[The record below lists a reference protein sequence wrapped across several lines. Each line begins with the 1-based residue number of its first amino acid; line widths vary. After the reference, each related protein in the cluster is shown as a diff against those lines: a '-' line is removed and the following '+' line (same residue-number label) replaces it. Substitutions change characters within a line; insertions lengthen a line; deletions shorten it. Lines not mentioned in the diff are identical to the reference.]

1 MSKSGLMVRLR
12 ELVDSYLR
20 DVGGDVLGIIITND
34 EGLPIMYRTLIDLD
48 VNAISALYT
57 LAANQL
63 KGLGLKTRLGDVEY
77 MLVSYSGYVLY
88 AERLYGDLT
97 LIAVAGK
104 DASIGVVMYVTGKYA
119 ERFNE
124 LLRSTK
130 AS

>member
-1 MSKSGLMVRLR
+1 
-12 ELVDSYLR
+12 
-20 DVGGDVLGIIITND
+20 
-34 EGLPIMYRTLIDLD
+34 
-48 VNAISALYT
+48 
-57 LAANQL
+57 
-63 KGLGLKTRLGDVEY
+63 

-124 LLRSTK
+124 SLRSMKTG
-130 AS
+130 

>member
-1 MSKSGLMVRLR
+1 
-12 ELVDSYLR
+12 YLR

-104 DASIGVVMYVTGKYA
+104 DASIGVVIYVTGKYA

>member
-97 LIAVAGK
+97 LIAVASK

-124 LLRSTK
+124 SLRSMKTG
-130 AS
+130 